1 MGGRREQPAR
11 RLPSLRLLAM
21 DHIKSSPLA
30 RALAAFALLLVWA
43 LPASR
48 LAVLPQERALAVAE
62 AGVCRA
68 GQRTPV
74 LPDQWSPALPR
85 VDASTR
91 TETDVLRVA
100 SAAPFQPAATRQWA
114 VEVLHLLLVAAAVA
128 ALAAGW
134 RLAPLGVIAAVIVYV
149 NVHEPRA
156 DAYRLLW
163 VSESPRLWWQAIS
176 QWSLSLWAERLVAP
190 ALAGL
195 SLIGAVAMLMRSIT
209 RGVPRRFPTFFTI
222 IPRRSP

>member
-1 MGGRREQPAR
+1 
-11 RLPSLRLLAM
+11 M

-30 RALAAFALLLVWA
+30 RALASFALLLVWA

-68 GQRTPV
+68 GQRTVV
-74 LPDQWSPALPR
+74 LPEAWSPALPR
-85 VDASTR
+85 VSFSIAPSG
-91 TETDVLRVA
+91 TETDLLRIE

-114 VEVLHLLLVAAAVA
+114 TELLHLMVVALALA

-134 RLAPLGVIAAVIVYV
+134 RLAPLWVIAAVVLFIS
-149 NVHEPRA
+149 VHEPRA

-163 VSESPRLWWQAIS
+163 VAESPRLWWQAIS

-190 ALAGL
+190 AMAGV
-195 SLIGAVAMLMRSIT
+195 SLLVAVALLLQAWT
-209 RGVPRRFPTFFTI
+209 RGAPRWIPMFFSI
-222 IPRRSP
+222 NPRRSP